1 MALSKKDK
9 DFRLS
14 KTSYLEF
21 KQLEMDRVLTTLLA
35 RIRHSGLPS
44 RIRRTVD
51 VTLDDFTQAFLRHK
65 EYDALFQGFREHPQV
80 LEQWIDTHL
89 MDVVNRG
96 KPNQAIAAPRPLHG
110 YTYRFRNASKCR
122 DYGAAQHIYETLYH
136 ARYNGQNAIDQL
148 KRFFFPGQ
156 DLNTD
161 QFDTKTRID
170 VETQALLA
178 LCEQVKQDI
187 PDTTRERDS
196 QRSVCIGSADLMA
209 DDVIR
214 LLVYQPYIPRSI
226 MVDYLKILL
235 AFHMALQ
242 HLRLFK
248 ILPLWVKRRSADPTC
263 LVANCPMQPRRL
275 DDPHGSCPYRVFLL
289 ADVANSP
296 GSHMAGLA
304 ERSASVHCGRITGF
318 VKANYTIKKLDEF
331 AEYLVKKG
339 KLIRPDGGF
348 SVGDLLQLLE
358 PTHKKEREAFFRS
371 RLAGVLE
378 TSSGAAKGDVSPEIE
393 AIVDMDLSDFETY
406 IEIIVGLQAP
416 SHRRNIVT
424 TLDSLL
430 LKNEKGALLAQPRV
444 RNSKRRVVLDSRLL
458 EVLLQI
464 AVLRPG
470 GDHGFHTTEMRID
483 EVLDVLRE
491 RYGIYVDRLPPNDG
505 FGEASITDREALRE
519 NLAAF
524 KTRLREVG
532 FYRDLSDAYVTQT
545 VTPRYPI
552 GKHDAAATAE
562 EEEDA

>member
-9 DFRLS
+9 DFRLT

-21 KQLEMDRVLTTLLA
+21 KQIEMDRVLTTLLA

-51 VTLDDFTQAFLRHK
+51 VTLKDFTNEFL
-65 EYDALFQGFREHPQV
+65 EHPELFGGFDKYPKV
-80 LEQWIDTHL
+80 LEQWLETHL
-89 MDVVNRG
+89 MDIVNRG
-96 KPNQAIAAPRPLHG
+96 KPTQAIAAPRPLHG
-110 YTYRFRNASKCR
+110 FTYRFRNAKKCR

-136 ARYNGQNAIDQL
+136 ARNNGQNAIDQL

-161 QFDTKTRID
+161 KFDANTQID

-178 LCEQVKQDI
+178 LCNQVTQDI
-187 PDTTRERDS
+187 ADNTKERDS
-196 QRSVCIGSADLMA
+196 QKPVCVGSADLMA

-214 LLVYQPYIPRSI
+214 LLVYQNFIPRSV
-226 MVDYLKILL
+226 MVEYLKILL
-235 AFHMALQ
+235 SFHMALY

-248 ILPLWVKRRSADPTC
+248 LLPLLVKRRSADPTC
-263 LVANCPMQPRRL
+263 ATGSCPMQPRNL
-275 DDPHGSCPYRVFLL
+275 TAPHGGCPYRVYLL
-289 ADVANSP
+289 ADVANVP
-296 GSHMAGLA
+296 GSHMATLA
-304 ERSASVHCGRITGF
+304 ERSAEVHFGRITGF

-331 AEYLVKKG
+331 AEHLVKKG
-339 KLIRPDGGF
+339 KLIRPDNGF
-348 SVGDLLQLLE
+348 AIGDLLQLLE
-358 PTHKKEREAFFRS
+358 PTHKNEREAFFSS

-378 TSSGAAKGDVSPEIE
+378 TSSGASKEDIAPEIE
-393 AIVDMDLSDFETY
+393 AVVDMGLSDFETY
-406 IEIIVGLQAP
+406 IEIIVGLQAAG
-416 SHRRNIVT
+416 HRRNIVT
-424 TLDSLL
+424 ALDSLMM
-430 LKNEKGALLAQPRV
+430 KNDQGALLAQPRV
-444 RNSKRRVVLDSRLL
+444 RNSKRRVVLDGRLL

-470 GDHGFHTTEMRID
+470 GRRGFHTTEMRIE
-483 EVLDVLRE
+483 EVLLFLRE

-519 NLAAF
+519 NLALF

-545 VTPRYPI
+545 VTPRYSI
-552 GKHDAAATAE
+552 AE
-562 EEEDA
+562 CDTSSVVEEDGA